1 MDYEV
6 GGCVELD
13 FEEPI
18 FGCTDSSACNYDAD
32 ANVDDGSCSGYPDN
46 GQYALNFDGQD
57 DWIGGFDNEL
67 LRISDDITIEFD
79 VLIPESA
86 SNDNAEVEIIM
97 SYEGNGENPETNA
110 LYSIAVLNDGT
121 LRWQHEYNNG
131 QNVIFNSNIFI
142 RDNKMHNVIVS
153 RNVEDKTIKFYDND
167 ILINTFSYDNDANG
181 GEDAIFKFSYDQ
193 PCLRAQE

>member
-1 MDYEV
+1 
-6 GGCVELD
+6 
-13 FEEPI
+13 
-18 FGCTDSSACNYDAD
+18 
-32 ANVDDGSCSGYPDN
+32 
-46 GQYALNFDGQD
+46 
-57 DWIGGFDNEL
+57 
-67 LRISDDITIEFD
+67 
-79 VLIPESA
+79 
-86 SNDNAEVEIIM
+86 M
-97 SYEGNGENPETNA
+97 SYEGDGENPETNA

-193 PCLRAQE
+193 TAYDFSGTISQSKIYNTSYNGFENDEMSLIAHWKFNVGKVAFFMIILMTKPWDYIWWRNMATNH